1 MLQTDSLDPCHD
13 GPEEVILWNIKD
25 SLDSSQMQ
33 PIRGE
38 IGAGQ
43 SYF

>member
-1 MLQTDSLDPCHD
+1 MLQNDSLDPCHD

-33 PIRGE
+33 PIRNE

-43 SYF
+43 SHF